1 MRRLIT
7 HTALLLAVAV
17 THAAAPFGDWPAG
30 SDPATV
36 GRRVAAE
43 FVARPLEYTTNPKR
57 AFVIYP
63 EACAWYGALTTAG
76 LIGDQALR
84 AQLAEKFAP
93 LLGAEANR
101 ISTNAHVDFRVIG
114 IVPLELH
121 RQLTNAAALAL
132 GRGLADAQWSA
143 PTADGITAEARYWI
157 DDLYMIPAVQVQAFR
172 VTGDRVYLDRAA
184 RTMAAYLD
192 RLQQPNGLFHHAP
205 DVPFFWSRGNGWVA
219 AGLAELLRD
228 LPPGHPDH
236 ARILAGYRTMMEAL
250 LKYQGEDGRW
260 RQLLDRPESWPES
273 SGTGMFTFALITGV
287 KQGWLDAAT
296 YGPAARRGWLALV
309 AGLYADARLA
319 DVCEGTNKKNDYQY
333 YLDRKRRVGDLHG
346 QAPVLWC
353 ASALLR

>member
-17 THAAAPFGDWPAG
+17 THAADPFGDWPAG

-57 AFVIYP
+57 VSVIYP
-63 EACAWYGALTTAG
+63 EACTWYGALTTAG
-76 LIGDQALR
+76 LIGDDALR
-84 AQLAEKFAP
+84 AQLAQKFAP

-143 PTADGITAEARYWI
+143 TTADGITAEARYWI

-172 VTGDRVYLDRAA
+172 ATGDRVYLDRAA

-250 LKYQGEDGRW
+250 LKCQGEEGRW

-309 AGLYADARLA
+309 AALDADARIA

-353 ASALLR
+353 AAALLR